1 MDTEDRVVD
10 IFLLIGLVA
19 VIALKISGVITIPWL
34 WLLSPLWI
42 PFLIMVAGMIVIT
55 IWFIIDTIKEK
66 RK

>member
-42 PFLIMVAGMIVIT
+42 PFLMLVAGMIVIT

>member
-1 MDTEDRVVD
+1 MDTQDRVVD
-10 IFLLIGLVA
+10 IFLLIGIIA
-19 VIALKISGVITIPWL
+19 VIALKISGVITVPWV

>member
-1 MDTEDRVVD
+1 MYVEDRAVD
-10 IFLLIGLVA
+10 IFLLIGIVA

-42 PFLIMVAGMIVIT
+42 SFLIMVAGMIVIT

>member
-19 VIALKISGVITIPWL
+19 VIALKISGVITIPWV

-42 PFLIMVAGMIVIT
+42 PFLIMTAGMIVIT

>member
-10 IFLLIGLVA
+10 IFLLIALVA
-19 VIALKISGVITIPWL
+19 VIALKISGVITIPWV

-42 PFLIMVAGMIVIT
+42 PFLIMTAGMIVIT

>member
-1 MDTEDRVVD
+1 MYVEDRVVD
-10 IFLLIGLVA
+10 IFLLIGIVA

-34 WLLSPLWI
+34 WLLSLLWI

>member
-19 VIALKISGVITIPWL
+19 VIALKISGVITVPWV